1 MAMEILNIG
10 EQLELFAKVCKASSD
25 AHKMDK
31 LTIELL
37 EKENERLKKAL
48 SLQHTE

>member
-25 AHKMDK
+25 AHKAGN
-31 LTIELL
+31 IPAWFV
-37 EKENERLKKAL
+37 RFVV
-48 SLQHTE
+48 